1 MWKARENQ
9 GEETC
14 LQFKFIPQAV
24 FLRLFS
30 SLFLQIQ
37 IGSSCIVI
45 IYGIGLKCKNESSQI
60 WHDVRSAFTF
70 GSMFKK
76 NIPAIEQL
84 KVRVVSNLL
93 QSWFIPIK
101 LTSRWHLLIYT
112 QKISGLYS
120 GLWLAPELKMDQI
133 FYICT
138 DKSFFF
144 FPKCLLCTS
153 SLLRRVKKWAPN
165 QSVCLFG
172 LPLRVGS

>member
-30 SLFLQIQ
+30 SFFLQIQ
-37 IGSSCIVI
+37 IGYCCIAI
-45 IYGIGLKCKNESSQI
+45 KYGIGLKCKMKVHKYGMTSGLHLHLDQC
-60 WHDVRSAFTF
+60 
-70 GSMFKK
+70 FKK

-84 KVRVVSNLL
+84 KVQVVSNLL